1 MEVVLA
7 VHCSTSFFIKDG
19 RHPTVEMGLMHKQ
32 RTFTPNSICFD
43 DSSIL
48 HIITGP
54 NMAGKSTFLRQAALI
69 VILAQVGCFVP
80 ASHATIGIVDKVFS
94 RVGAR
99 DDLFKDRSTFM
110 VEMLETSEIL
120 KRATDRSLVCHLH

>member
-1 MEVVLA
+1 MLQV
-7 VHCSTSFFIKDG
+7 FI
-19 RHPTVEMGLMHKQ
+19 
-32 RTFTPNSICFD
+32 
-43 DSSIL
+43 
-48 HIITGP
+48 
-54 NMAGKSTFLRQAALI
+54 AGSGTLLDTSTFLRQAALI

-94 RVGAR
+94 RIGAR